1 MTMSIETR
9 KPLSAK
15 ALENLAKNEEIRNRG
30 SKFVKLDSG
39 QKITLLFDPEQI
51 KSVEVEFDGKKTT
64 RFEYIVHDPNT
75 SGLDNQG
82 RSINQEKTITVSKR
96 TSAAIDL
103 YLKDGFNQLVI
114 HRIGSGK
121 ETNYMVSAG

>member
-1 MTMSIETR
+1 MMSQETR
-9 KPLSAK
+9 KPLSQK

-39 QKITLLFDPEQI
+39 QKITLLFDPEQV
-51 KSVEVEFDGKKTT
+51 KAVEVEFDGKKTT
-64 RFEYIVHDPNT
+64 RFEYTVTDPN
-75 SGLDNQG
+75 SQ
-82 RSINQEKTITVSKR
+82 QEKTMTVSKR